1 MSVNNLASGHVVPPE
16 MAKVVAPGP
25 QPVVGPPP
33 TQFRGQGIGQVEVS
47 FQLSREK
54 AKKFKDI
61 AERDHS
67 LITQL
72 QRFGIHSIRFQ
83 GNRTSKNQILNH
95 FLGLPSAH
103 RPEHRVR
110 SPYPYPHRAVPMPNQ
125 RFLYQPGNHPM
136 QAQPNHPQNQM
147 ETDAKGTKRKKRPN
161 VQNKIQNM
169 PPTAQ
174 NPPVH
179 PKAISPL
186 VSPASHGLYAHGNP
200 PNFHQQGAQRVHMRP
215 PRPPMIIQRAPQLQH
230 IRNCLEGIQQLA
242 CLSNSSHSKQYKDM
256 YTLMLRVISSL

>member
-1 MSVNNLASGHVVPPE
+1 MIFRMSVNNLASGHVVPPE

-83 GNRTSKNQILNH
+83 GKRTSKNQILNH
-95 FLGLPSAH
+95 F
-103 RPEHRVR
+103 
-110 SPYPYPHRAVPMPNQ
+110 
-125 RFLYQPGNHPM
+125 
-136 QAQPNHPQNQM
+136 
-147 ETDAKGTKRKKRPN
+147 
-161 VQNKIQNM
+161 
-169 PPTAQ
+169 
-174 NPPVH
+174 
-179 PKAISPL
+179 
-186 VSPASHGLYAHGNP
+186 
-200 PNFHQQGAQRVHMRP
+200 
-215 PRPPMIIQRAPQLQH
+215 
-230 IRNCLEGIQQLA
+230 
-242 CLSNSSHSKQYKDM
+242 
-256 YTLMLRVISSL
+256 

>member
-83 GNRTSKNQILNH
+83 GSRTNMK
-95 FLGLPSAH
+95 
-103 RPEHRVR
+103 
-110 SPYPYPHRAVPMPNQ
+110 
-125 RFLYQPGNHPM
+125 
-136 QAQPNHPQNQM
+136 
-147 ETDAKGTKRKKRPN
+147 
-161 VQNKIQNM
+161 NKI
-169 PPTAQ
+169 
-174 NPPVH
+174 
-179 PKAISPL
+179 
-186 VSPASHGLYAHGNP
+186 
-200 PNFHQQGAQRVHMRP
+200 
-215 PRPPMIIQRAPQLQH
+215 II
-230 IRNCLEGIQQLA
+230 N
-242 CLSNSSHSKQYKDM
+242 
-256 YTLMLRVISSL
+256 V